1 MKIRSVACDN
11 RKKCFRVSTG
21 RRMLEFPYAR
31 LTMMPSFRDRIC
43 QVSVDKEL
51 GREAFTYQLES
62 GKEGSVHMDQVLEY
76 NQDAEYLRK
85 MLLYKLTLKA
95 QSLLKER
102 KLNKRAVMRRMHTS
116 PTQFYRLLDQ
126 TNYGKSIDQMTK
138 LLAALDCHLDV
149 VFKKAA

>member
-1 MKIRSVACDN
+1 M
-11 RKKCFRVSTG
+11 TG
-21 RRMLEFPYAR
+21 RGSMEFPYAR
-31 LTMMPSFRDRIC
+31 LAMGPSLRDKIC
-43 QVSVDKEL
+43 RVSVDKEL
-51 GREAFTYQLES
+51 GQEAFTYQLES

-95 QSLLKER
+95 QTLLKE
-102 KLNKRAVMRRMHTS
+102 KKQSKRAIMRRMHTS

-126 TNYGKSIDQMTK
+126 TNYGKSMDQMTK